1 MHPSRLRFWGLPS
14 LVLAVFVGVLLA
26 GHLSVGARTPDRPR
40 QMDGAVP
47 LARDGVRQ
55 ASAPRDPWEERR
67 WLDKAARLLR
77 GGEGLGPHDDI
88 GALLALPREAAVRR
102 LMEDARF
109 GDTILD
115 FNLYFLGFKFNNV
128 DVDGAYDSKVFDF
141 PNAVAAAQA
150 MVNGGDYLTLFD
162 LEGPFYMP
170 PLRTTPV
177 DDPPLDPKDAGL
189 SAEQLRRKAVG
200 ELRTV
205 LADLVA
211 LGGRTNP
218 AGVYGLCSAI
228 MAVTLKTDQWHQRV
242 IRAFDDWEGIVLSRG
257 HVVDGPLDGL
267 GGASW
272 KECYN
277 KKDGKKPDVA
287 VLREA
292 AVTALARYDRAF
304 AEIARFEPSRYR
316 PRSVAEFKPVD
327 LAAFGAKK
335 WISFGYE
342 QGMALPNSSTN
353 ANRRRGAYILKHYFC
368 DDLTPVG
375 VEAPKMHVKATSAK
389 GPIGE
394 PGCQTCHYK
403 LDPMAGFFR
412 NYGSN
417 FHDFSQD
424 PFLTFDDLAF
434 ADRTRYVAG
443 WQSSPQSKRPWEV
456 GYIRSST
463 NEALNSYGESIA
475 DLSAILRKAPETK
488 QCLMRRLFE
497 YSVAEDQAIDAAW
510 LDGLTRQFET
520 EAAVNSAQAMRNAIV
535 RVVTSDAF
543 MQRDADP
550 RRCYDSASPAGASE
564 APPCRVAFILEKSC
578 ARCHDNVDAGA
589 GRLDLTTW
597 KASPDGKA
605 HGFLHLDAQ
614 SNPLSPRESLAR
626 LADRITSND
635 PAVRMPRGKSMSDR
649 DRQELYRWAQEELM
663 RLDEKARRP

>member
-1 MHPSRLRFWGLPS
+1 MRALTLRFLGLPS
-14 LVLAVFVGVLLA
+14 LVLAVFAGVLLV
-26 GHLSVGARTPDRPR
+26 GHLSVGARTPDRPG
-40 QMDGAVP
+40 QTEGT
-47 LARDGVRQ
+47 
-55 ASAPRDPWEERR
+55 ASASSPRDPWESRR

-77 GGEGLGPHDDI
+77 GGEGLGPHDDVE
-88 GALLALPREAAVRR
+88 ALLALPREAAVRR
-102 LMEDARF
+102 LMDDARF

-115 FNLYFLGFKFNNV
+115 FNLYFLGFKFNNI
-128 DVDGAYDSKVFDF
+128 DIDGAYDPKIFDF

-150 MVNGGDYLTLFD
+150 MVRGGDYLTLFD
-162 LEGPFYMP
+162 LEGPFFMP

-200 ELRTV
+200 ELRTA
-205 LADLVA
+205 LSELVA
-211 LGGRTNP
+211 LGNRTQP
-218 AGVYGLCSAI
+218 AKVYELCSEVMAI
-228 MAVTLKTDQWHQRV
+228 TLKTDKWHERV
-242 IRAFDDWEGIVLSRG
+242 MRAFDDWESVVLSRG
-257 HVVDGPLDGL
+257 HAIDGPLDAL
-267 GGASW
+267 GGTAW

-277 KKDGKKPDVA
+277 KKDGRRPDVA
-287 VLREA
+287 VLRA
-292 AVTALARYDRAF
+292 AAASALARYDRAF
-304 AEIARFEPSRYR
+304 AEIARFEPSRYQ
-316 PRSVAEFKPVD
+316 PRSVADFKPVD
-327 LAAFGAKK
+327 LAAFGAQK

-353 ANRRRGAYILKHYFC
+353 ANRRRAAYVLKRYFC

-375 VEAPKMHVKATSAK
+375 VEAPKMHVAGPSAK

-424 PFLTFDDLAF
+424 TYLTFDDLAA
-434 ADRTRYVAG
+434 ADRTRYVAS

-456 GYIRSST
+456 GYIRSAKDES
-463 NEALNSYGESIA
+463 LNSYGESIA
-475 DLSAILRKAPETK
+475 DLSSILRTAPEPK

-510 LDGLTRQFET
+510 LDTLTRQFET
-520 EAAVNSAQAMRNAIV
+520 EAAVNSAQAMKNAIV
-535 RVVTSDAF
+535 RIVTSDAF
-543 MQRDADP
+543 LQRDADP
-550 RRCYDSASPAGASE
+550 RRCYDGASATGAGE

-578 ARCHDNVDAGA
+578 ARCHDNVHAGA
-589 GRLDLTTW
+589 GRLDVTTW
-597 KASPDGKA
+597 TATPDGKA
-605 HGFLHLDAQ
+605 HGFLHLDEQ

-635 PAVRMPRGKSMSDR
+635 PAARMPRGRAMSDR
-649 DRQELYRWAQEELM
+649 DRQELYRWAQEELR
-663 RLDEKARRP
+663 RLDDKGRQP